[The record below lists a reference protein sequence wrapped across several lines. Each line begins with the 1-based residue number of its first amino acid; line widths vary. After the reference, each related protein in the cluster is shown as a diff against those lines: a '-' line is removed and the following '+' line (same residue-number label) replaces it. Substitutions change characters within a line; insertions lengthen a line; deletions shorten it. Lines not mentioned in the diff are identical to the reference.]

1 MEQQRAAIEG
11 FSANSRTTNAAVSD
25 VAARMTDI
33 STMVARS
40 SACAINVAEVAV
52 NVQNTSQ
59 SLRSSIPDIARKATR
74 ADLRDYPRY
83 DIDTRAR
90 IEADGRTTEA
100 RVFESVNPAPGSKSY
115 RPRGRRARCL
125 EAARVASGRRQGRPF
140 GDDGLGV
147 SFEPQ
152 KLKTEARRLIRRR
165 RPRSLER
172 IPRALTDRL
181 VVIAGLDPAIHPSS
195 QKDGSAGQARA

>member
-1 MEQQRAAIEG
+1 MQ
-11 FSANSRTTNAAVSD
+11 SANSRFANAAVSD

-59 SLRSSIPDIARKATR
+59 SLRSAIPDIARKATR

-100 RVFESVNPAPGSKSY
+100 RVFDISEPG
-115 RPRGRRARCL
+115 ARIEVIPGL
-125 EAARVASGRRQGRPF
+125 AAGAHVVLKLPGLHPVDGKVVRL
-140 GDDGLGV
+140 GDDGLGIC
-147 SFEPQ
+147 FEPQ
-152 KLKTEARRLIRRR
+152 KLKTEEVRRLI
-165 RPRSLER
+165 
-172 IPRALTDRL
+172 A
-181 VVIAGLDPAIHPSS
+181 AA
-195 QKDGSAGQARA
+195 A